1 LKAGSCIAF
10 LFMLA
15 ALAGCVPNAANAPQ
29 ASSDR
34 TDLVVH
40 RARFQD
46 RLILTGELKAM
57 HAERIVVPRTPVR
70 AMPIRWMAE
79 DGSFVSVGDKILE
92 LDNSQFSGN
101 LGEQLLAETAALNQL
116 MQKQADLDVER
127 EDLEFDVERK
137 RIALEKADIEASV
150 PPELMA
156 RRDYQEFQL
165 ALAKSKIE
173 QQKSIDALKTALEA
187 GEAAIEELQ
196 IKLDKVRNEVRVA
209 EDAIERLTIV
219 APSDGILV
227 VSQFERQSRKYQIG
241 DEVHVGLTVMQIPD
255 LSRMKVEAKLSDV
268 DDGKIAVGM
277 NAVVT
282 MDAYP
287 ERHFAARVSDI
298 TPVATQQGWQSM
310 RRIFRAT
317 LLLEESDAETM
328 IPGMSVRAEVLPEP
342 IDDALLIP
350 RVAIDFTASPPV
362 ARVAGGADAALT
374 LGRCSAL
381 VCVVEDGVE
390 EGVRLEVAR

>member
-1 LKAGSCIAF
+1 MKAGSCIAF
-10 LFMLA
+10 LFMLS
-15 ALAGCVPNAANAPQ
+15 ALAGCVPNAANPPQ
-29 ASSDR
+29 DPSDR

-40 RARFQD
+40 RALFQD
-46 RLILTGELKAM
+46 RLILTGELKAI
-57 HAERIVVPRTPVR
+57 HADRIVVPRTPVR
-70 AMPIRWMAE
+70 SMPIRWMAE
-79 DGSFVSVGDKILE
+79 DGAYVSQGDKILE

-101 LGEQLLAETAALNQL
+101 LGEQMLAETGALNQL

-127 EDLEFDVERK
+127 EDLEFDVERQ
-137 RIALEKADIEASV
+137 RIALEKAHIEADV

-156 RRDYQEFQL
+156 RRDYQEKQL
-165 ALAKSKIE
+165 ALAKAE
-173 QQKSIDALKTALEA
+173 VQQQKAIDALQTALEA
-187 GEAAIEELQ
+187 GKAELEELQ

-209 EDAIERLTIV
+209 EDAIERLTIY
-219 APSDGILV
+219 APSEGILV
-227 VSQFERQSRKYQIG
+227 VNQFERQSRKYQIG
-241 DEVHVGLTVMQIPD
+241 DEVHVGLAVMQIPD

-277 NAVVT
+277 NARVT

-287 ERHFAARVSDI
+287 ERTFAARVSDI

-310 RRIFRAT
+310 RRVFRAT

-350 RVAIDFTASPPV
+350 RAAIDFTADPPM
-362 ARVAGGADAALT
+362 ARLAGGADVALT

-381 VCVVEDGVE
+381 VCVVEDGVA
-390 EGVRLEVAR
+390 EGTRLQVTR